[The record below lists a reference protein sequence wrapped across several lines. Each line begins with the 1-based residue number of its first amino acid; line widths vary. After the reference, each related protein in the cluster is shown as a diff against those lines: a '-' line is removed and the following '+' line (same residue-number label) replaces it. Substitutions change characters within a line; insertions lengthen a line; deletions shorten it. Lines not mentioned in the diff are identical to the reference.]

1 MENIFNKDNN
11 NEKVIDNK
19 VNDNDDKS
27 LKAKKQIIDNLK
39 SINYEKREDDIKEN
53 NVENECDLSKGETKP
68 LKQIAL
74 YIHIPFCQRKC
85 NYCSFISFCNKME
98 KIDLYL
104 DCLIKEMQ
112 LRTQST
118 CQLKSIYIGG
128 GTPSILNENQIE
140 KLFNAIYDNFKIAKN
155 AEITIE
161 VNPNS
166 VTKEKLQTYK
176 KCGINRISVGIQSLS
191 NKQLKVLGRLHN
203 KQKAIETLKLITECG
218 FHNVNADLIFGLKG
232 TNTLKMNLWINKIRH
247 YVTHFSIYS
256 LMIEENT
263 PFYDAY
269 KNNKLKVL
277 NENQSA
283 KVYKKIVKTLSK
295 NGFNRYE
302 VSNFAKCGYESKHNQ
317 TYWELSDYLGLGI
330 ASHSFI
336 DNQRIANTEDF
347 DMYINAINENKLP
360 NQIEWIDN
368 DKLKEEFIMLSLRE
382 SKGIDLQK
390 YKHKFGS
397 DLQETKKKEI
407 QLLKTLNLIKIEN
420 NHLFATDNGFLV
432 LNQIILKL
440 I

>member
-1 MENIFNKDNN
+1 MEKIINKNN
-11 NEKVIDNK
+11 NEIAEN
-19 VNDNDDKS
+19 NDDKS
-27 LKAKKQIIDNLK
+27 FKAKKQIISNLK
-39 SINYEKREDDIKEN
+39 SISYGKREEHIKED
-53 NVENECDLSKGETKP
+53 NVESECDLSKGETKP

-85 NYCSFISFCNKME
+85 NYCSFISFCNKMD

-112 LRTQST
+112 LRAKST
-118 CQLKSIYIGG
+118 YQLKSIYIGG
-128 GTPSILNENQIE
+128 GTPSILNENQI
-140 KLFNAIYDNFKIAKN
+140 KRLFNAIYDNFKIAEN
-155 AEITIE
+155 AEIIIE

-232 TNTLKMNLWINKIRH
+232 TNALKMKLWINKIKH

-263 PFYDAY
+263 PFYDVY

-302 VSNFAKCGYESKHNQ
+302 VSNFAKNGYESKHNQ

-330 ASHSFI
+330 AGHSFI

-347 DMYINAINENKLP
+347 DTYINAINENKLP
-360 NQIEWIDN
+360 NQTEWIDN

-390 YKHKFGS
+390 YQDEFNC